1 MTPLSEKAALVT
13 LVRNGHRSR
22 QAYAELVEEAGSATA
37 VLALEQLLEPE
48 AAEEVAT
55 WEAEGIKL
63 VSVLD
68 PDYPENLRAVHD
80 RPPLIFVAGDL
91 RPEDA
96 RAVAVIG
103 SRRASG
109 DGLAAARP
117 IAEHLVER
125 GFTVLSGLAAG
136 IDTAA
141 HTTALDKG
149 GRTVAVIGTGLR
161 TAYPPQNKE
170 LQRRIARECAVV
182 SQFWP
187 DDPPSRRSFPMRNAV
202 MSGMGLATVI
212 VEATHTSGARVQAR
226 LALAQ
231 GRPVFLREA
240 LLEQG
245 WARELAARPG
255 VHVFDDADQV
265 TATVERLTATGA
277 LVS

>member
-1 MTPLSEKAALVT
+1 MKQAQRTRPRKACPGRAPRAIRACRSPTGTAPSPARHRTVGGTGTGGSSRAAHPRCRIRRLRSALASLGKFRRPSPALRSPRVTPLSEKAALVT

-80 RPPLIFVAGDL
+80 RPPLIFVAGEL

-96 RAVAVIG
+96 RAVALIG

-117 IAEHLVER
+117 NAEHLVER

-141 HTTALDKG
+141 HTAAPDTSR
-149 GRTVAVIGTGLR
+149 RTVAVIGTGFR
-161 TAYPPQNKE
+161 TAYPPQNNE
-170 LQRRIARECAVV
+170 IQ
-182 SQFWP
+182 
-187 DDPPSRRSFPMRNAV
+187 
-202 MSGMGLATVI
+202 
-212 VEATHTSGARVQAR
+212 
-226 LALAQ
+226 
-231 GRPVFLREA
+231 
-240 LLEQG
+240 
-245 WARELAARPG
+245 
-255 VHVFDDADQV
+255 
-265 TATVERLTATGA
+265 
-277 LVS
+277 